1 VPTWTAN
8 SGDWDT
14 AGNWSGG
21 IPNASGA
28 SAIFSFSDAISRTVT
43 IKDTDIYRVGVM
55 PVILNGTGDLLIRG
69 SSADGGTGQ
78 GRLIFDNGANDAI
91 LSFSSNSNS
100 NILTISDT
108 NGLRVTLTSD
118 TVFNI
123 ANAGTA
129 VIMDAPISG
138 PGQMIVRGAGILL
151 LNRANTI
158 SGGISIEGGN
168 VNAVND
174 AALGSGDITL
184 SDAGEFFSEG
194 VVNNSFVLLA
204 GEFGTIGARSGTTLT
219 LNGVLDHQSTNTLR
233 FDANSGTI
241 ILAFSSL
248 STNAVGSDYRL
259 EDGTFR
265 MGNASNAANLF
276 NRPGAGAGAS
286 TELAG
291 TLDTGGFVT
300 TITNLN
306 FINGTLQSTGGALD
320 VTVNNGDYPGFPQN
334 GTIIGTAFADRLVF
348 NVSDYY
354 ELNAS
359 SFTVSN
365 WSAGDTITF
374 NGSSLANTIVGTSV
388 SETINGF
395 DGGDLLNGV
404 SGADTINGG
413 NGDDG
418 IVIGGNGCFVDG
430 GSGTDLLRI
439 TNDVLVFGLVSGFEG
454 LQVSTGKT
462 VTFTGA
468 QFAGGFSLFST
479 LNGDGSVIVD
489 LSAGNQ
495 VFNARGMV
503 VQQFSDITFTVNGTN
518 SADTMKTA
526 TGAASVLFG
535 YGGTDILVGSDL
547 IDSINGGTEID
558 KIRGGGGADALIGG
572 AGADIFKYR
581 AASDSGIGAAA
592 DIISDFVIGTDK
604 FNFRRLDTNPGLP
617 GTQGFT
623 FVGNAAFA
631 GGGTASIRYGNSGAD
646 LRVEADVNGDGV
658 ADMHIILTGLGGGT
672 MTAADFLL

>member
-28 SAIFSFSDAISRTVT
+28 SAIFSFSDAITRTVT
-43 IKDTDIYRVGVM
+43 IKDTDIYRVGIM
-55 PVILNGTGDLLIRG
+55 PVILNGTGDLVIRG

-78 GRLIFDNGANDAI
+78 GRLVFDNGANDAI
-91 LSFSSNSNS
+91 LSFSSNGSSNV
-100 NILTISDT
+100 LVISDT

-118 TVFNI
+118 TVFNV
-123 ANAGTA
+123 ANAGTG
-129 VIMDAPISG
+129 VSMEAPISG
-138 PGQMIVRGAGILL
+138 PGQMIVRGAGILYL
-151 LNRANTI
+151 YRTNTF
-158 SGGISIEGGN
+158 SGGISIEGGT
-168 VNAVND
+168 VIAGAD

-184 SDAGEFFSEG
+184 SDGGRFVSEG
-194 VVNNSFVLLA
+194 VVNNSFMLLA
-204 GEFGTIGARSGTTLT
+204 GETGTIGASSGDTLT

-233 FDANSGTI
+233 FDANGGTI
-241 ILAFSSL
+241 VAAFSNL
-248 STNAVGSDYRL
+248 STNIAGSDYRL

-276 NRPGAGAGAS
+276 NRPGAGAR
-286 TELAG
+286 TELVG
-291 TLDTGGFVT
+291 TLDTGGFAT

-320 VTVNNGDYPGFPQN
+320 VTINEGSYPSFPQN

-354 ELNAS
+354 ELNS
-359 SFTVSN
+359 SLFTVSN
-365 WSAGDTITF
+365 WSANDSITF
-374 NGSSLANTIVGTSV
+374 NGSSLGNTIVGTSV

-395 DGGDLLNGV
+395 DGNDFLIGV

-413 NGDDG
+413 NGDDKISAG
-418 IVIGGNGCFVDG
+418 DNGCFLDG
-430 GSGTDLLRI
+430 GSGTDELRI
-439 TNDVLVFGLVSGFEG
+439 SDDVLVFGLVTGFEG
-454 LQVSTGKT
+454 LNVLTGKT

-468 QFAGGFSLFST
+468 EFAGGFSLFST
-479 LNGDGSVIVD
+479 LSGDGSVIVD

-495 VFNARGMV
+495 VFNARGMA
-503 VQQFSDITFTVNGTN
+503 VQPFSEITFSVNGTN
-518 SADTMKTA
+518 GADTMKTA

-547 IDSINGGTEID
+547 VDSINGGTEVD

-592 DIISDFVIGTDK
+592 DIIADFVIGTDK

-617 GTQGFT
+617 GTQGFA
-623 FVGNAAFA
+623 FVGNAAFS
-631 GGGTASIRYGNSGAD
+631 GGGAASIRYGNSGAD

>member
-1 VPTWTAN
+1 MPTWTAN

-28 SAIFSFSDAISRTVT
+28 SAIFSFFDAISRTVT
-43 IKDTDIYRVGVM
+43 IKDTDIYRVGIM

-91 LSFSSNSNS
+91 LSFSSNSSS
-100 NILTISDT
+100 NRLTISDT
-108 NGLRVTLTSD
+108 NGLRVTLTSN

-123 ANAGTA
+123 ANAGTSA
-129 VIMDAPISG
+129 FMDAAISG
-138 PGQMIVRGAGILL
+138 PGQMIVRGAGSLF
-151 LNRANTI
+151 LNRTNTFT
-158 SGGISIEGGN
+158 GGISIEGGT

-174 AALGSGDITL
+174 AALGSGDIIL
-184 SDAGEFFSEG
+184 SDGGEFFSEG
-194 VVNNSFVLLA
+194 VVNNSFRLLA
-204 GEFGTIGARSGTTLT
+204 GEFGFIGARSGATLT
-219 LNGVLDHQSTNTLR
+219 LNGVLDHQSTSSVS
-233 FDANSGTI
+233 FDCNNGTI
-241 ILAFSSL
+241 IAAFSNL
-248 STNAVGSDYRL
+248 STNVVGSDYRISG
-259 EDGTFR
+259 GTFR

-276 NRPGAGAGAS
+276 NRPGPFADTFLSGI
-286 TELAG
+286 
-291 TLDTGGFVT
+291 LDTGGFAT
-300 TITNLN
+300 IITNLI
-306 FINGTLQSTGGALD
+306 FSAGGILQSTGGALD
-320 VTVNNGDYPGFPQN
+320 VTVNEGDFGVVPQT
-334 GTIIGTAFADRLVF
+334 GGIIGTAFADRVVF
-348 NVSDYY
+348 NISGTYD
-354 ELNAS
+354 LGN
-359 SFTVSN
+359 FTVSN
-365 WSAGDTITF
+365 WSANDTITF
-374 NGSSLANTIVGTSV
+374 NGSSQGNTIVGTSV

-395 DGGDLLNGV
+395 DGNDNLIGAG
-404 SGADTINGG
+404 GADTINGG
-413 NGDDG
+413 NGDDT
-418 IVIGGNGCFVDG
+418 IRFGGNGCFVNG
-430 GSGTDLLRI
+430 GSGTDLLAVSD
-439 TNDVLVFGLVSGFEG
+439 DVLVFGLVTGFEG
-454 LQVSTGKT
+454 LRVTTGKT
-462 VTFTGA
+462 VTFTGSE
-468 QFAGGFSLFST
+468 FASGFSLFST
-479 LNGDGSVIVD
+479 LDGDGSVIVD

-547 IDSINGGTEID
+547 VDTINGGIDVD

-581 AASDSGIGAAA
+581 AAVDSGIGAAA
-592 DIISDFVIGTDK
+592 DSIADFVIGEDK